1 MTDFTFTV
9 KADGTVTLGAI
20 EQGETVVAE
29 NGKVTVTDNAKPN
42 PQPGPQPAPKPA
54 PKPEPNKP
62 NVEKNSKL
70 PKTGI
75 TQVSSIVV
83 AIISGISIITVKR
96 RNK

>member
-20 EQGETVVAE
+20 AQGETVVAE
-29 NGKVTVTDNAKPN
+29 NGKVTVTDNAKPD
-42 PQPGPQPAPKPA
+42 PQPGPQPGPQ
-54 PKPEPNKP
+54 PEPNKP

>member
-42 PQPGPQPAPKPA
+42 PQPGPQPAPKP
-54 PKPEPNKP
+54 EPNKP

-75 TQVSSIVV
+75 TQVSSIIV

>member
-20 EQGETVVAE
+20 AQGETVVAE
-29 NGKVTVTDNAKPN
+29 NGKVTVTDNAKPY
-42 PQPGPQPAPKPA
+42 PQPGPQPG

>member
-20 EQGETVVAE
+20 AQGETVVAE
-29 NGKVTVTDNAKPN
+29 NGKVTVTDNAKPD
-42 PQPGPQPAPKPA
+42 PQPGPQPG

>member
-20 EQGETVVAE
+20 AQGETVVAE

-42 PQPGPQPAPKPA
+42 PQPA

>member
-1 MTDFTFTV
+1 
-9 KADGTVTLGAI
+9 
-20 EQGETVVAE
+20 
-29 NGKVTVTDNAKPN
+29 TVTDNAKPN
-42 PQPGPQPAPKPA
+42 PQPGPQPA

>member
-20 EQGETVVAE
+20 AQGETVVAE

-42 PQPGPQPAPKPA
+42 PQPGPQPA

>member
-20 EQGETVVAE
+20 AQGETVVAE
-29 NGKVTVTDNAKPN
+29 NGKVTVTDNAKPD
-42 PQPGPQPAPKPA
+42 PQPGPQPA

>member
-42 PQPGPQPAPKPA
+42 PQPGPQPAPKP
-54 PKPEPNKP
+54 EPNKP

>member
-20 EQGETVVAE
+20 AQGETVVAE

-42 PQPGPQPAPKPA
+42 PQPGPQPG

-83 AIISGISIITVKR
+83 AIISGISIISVKR

>member
-20 EQGETVVAE
+20 AQGETVVAE
-29 NGKVTVTDNAKPN
+29 NGKVTVTDNAKPD
-42 PQPGPQPAPKPA
+42 PQPGPQPG

-83 AIISGISIITVKR
+83 AIISGISIISVKR